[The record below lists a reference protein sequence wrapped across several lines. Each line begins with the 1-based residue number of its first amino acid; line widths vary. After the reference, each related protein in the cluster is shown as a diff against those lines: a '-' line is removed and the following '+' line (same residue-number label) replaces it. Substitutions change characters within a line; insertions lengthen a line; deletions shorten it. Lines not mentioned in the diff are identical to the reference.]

1 MNKRCINYRRIF
13 KKPITIHSIGKFQL
27 PVGIEMRRILIGL
40 AIVFFLAIIHLT
52 FLLGDFMKIPLVY
65 LSYYGIPVYFG
76 SDYLS
81 EEQELFNGKTA
92 FYFFVDFISY
102 FFTIKLRKKK
112 YINDEESVY
121 LKEKITFEET
131 RL

>member
-1 MNKRCINYRRIF
+1 
-13 KKPITIHSIGKFQL
+13 
-27 PVGIEMRRILIGL
+27 
-40 AIVFFLAIIHLT
+40 
-52 FLLGDFMKIPLVY
+52 
-65 LSYYGIPVYFG
+65 YFG